1 LSLPSSKASGKPITP
16 IRYRPT
22 TQEGLY
28 IRYKIYLTGINLTT
42 IAKTLKVDAT
52 AVSKVTRGKR
62 RSARIESEIAKI
74 LNKKSWNDVV
84 LEARSEV
91 QGKPVEVILQEIE
104 QQMHNA
110 RKASAERMAQY
121 ITQNSERAERVIR
134 KGLADKKKRRGA

>member
-1 LSLPSSKASGKPITP
+1 LILSPTRASGKPNMP
-16 IRYRPT
+16 IRLRPLKG
-22 TQEGLY
+22 EGLQILY
-28 IRYKIYLTGINLTT
+28 RIKSIG
-42 IAKTLKVDAT
+42 LKPSDL
-52 AVSKVTRGKR
+52 SKSLSVYPSSISNVIHGKR

-110 RKASAERMAQY
+110 RKASAERIAQY

-134 KGLADKKKRRGA
+134 NGLADKKKRRGA